1 MASRKFI
8 LAEHA
13 LNDLLDRYEKNVNS
27 SRLLVYPDKLN
38 MKSVDDWKKFNRTVQ
53 QAENAEAVE
62 VIWGKG
68 QDSQLIRYVRLKD
81 TDNLYIFLG
90 RQPISQLIDVGL
102 KQLRHE
108 FEKILDWAS
117 PIIDAYESQL
127 RTGKKASLKPSLEDL
142 GGWQKLFAVV
152 SSMRNSGH
160 NNVDMRTF
168 SRLTTQDSKWIE
180 KNMGSIIRALEILGW
195 EMPKGANSEEKL
207 RYLGLEKFP
216 APVLIAGEFIIDDLS
231 NQIIAHPYLGI
242 PPEWVE
248 KIRVLTDPT
257 YILIIENLASFN
269 RYVREVDRD
278 GCIVI
283 YGGGFPSRTVL
294 NVVQVLDTKLSNK
307 VPFLCWGDIDL
318 PGVHIFRV
326 FEKSI
331 NRPLQPHMMNIELA
345 EQFGELTEPRKSTRD
360 KNSLI
365 SELEKYL
372 GCPDCKTIEQEAFN
386 PVAPDLNSIA
396 YQTP

>member
-8 LAEHA
+8 LAEDA

-38 MKSVDDWKKFNRTVQ
+38 MKSMDNWKKFNRTVQ
-53 QAENAEAVE
+53 QAENAEAIE

-68 QDSQLIRYVRLKD
+68 QDSQLIRYARLKNA
-81 TDNLYIFLG
+81 DNLYIFLS
-90 RQPISQLIDVGL
+90 RQPISQLIDEGL
-102 KQLRHE
+102 KQLRQSVEHR
-108 FEKILDWAS
+108 LDWAA
-117 PIIDAYESQL
+117 PIIDKYESQL
-127 RTGKKASLKPSLEDL
+127 RTGKKTSLKPSLEDL
-142 GGWQKLFAVV
+142 DGWQKLFAVV
-152 SSMRNSGH
+152 SSIRNSGH

-180 KNMGSIIRALEILGW
+180 KHKGVIVRALETLGW

-216 APVLIAGEFIIDDLS
+216 APVLIAGEFIIDDS
-231 NQIIAHPYLGI
+231 SIQIIAQPYLGI

-248 KIRVLTDPT
+248 KITVLTDPT

-294 NVVQVLDTKLSNK
+294 NAVRTLDTKLSNK

-345 EQFGELTEPRKSTRD
+345 EQFGEFTEPRKSTPD

-365 SELEKYL
+365 SDLESYL
-372 GCPDCKTIEQEAFN
+372 GRSGCKCVEQEAFN
-386 PVAPDLNSIA
+386 PIPPNLTS
-396 YQTP
+396 QLL